1 MTLNGVSMYPILEP
15 GEEAIDLSKLW
26 EQGHDPSINM
36 KLDQQLDSCN
46 EHAGR
51 GFDIHYRESEII
63 DFFNPYNISAPSAFL
78 FPAALIAQ
86 NILAFLL
93 VRSASLSSSSSSSS
107 LTANIPTV
115 QCILIV

>member
-51 GFDIHYRESEII
+51 GFDIHYRESII
-63 DFFNPYNISAPSAFL
+63 DFFYPYSAPSAFL
-78 FPAALIAQ
+78 FPAASIAQ

-107 LTANIPTV
+107 SSLTANILL
-115 QCILIV
+115 QCILV